1 MEKKPESL
9 ADNLVKQ
16 SKYVAN
22 PNTGGQ
28 QGFDFN
34 KIKTKLD
41 KFKKEMLKKFPF
53 IISLGILPMN
63 ASPLFEE
70 DEGIPKEEAAKKP
83 LHIIMVIPEE
93 QYKNLSKIKP
103 EVIKIAQQ
111 SGENLWVH
119 VKTAEVDVWN
129 YGLDSKFEF
138 IDAIAASFPLHDNG
152 FLGSLRVANIHK
164 SLVLN
169 WLNVGRVRYV
179 ASYVIAG
186 SLVRGTADKTS
197 DVDTFIV
204 IDDTDVKRLSRV
216 ELIEKLRG
224 KIVYDFVKE
233 ASALAGVKN
242 ILNVQVYLLTDFWQS
257 VKDAHPVMF
266 TFIRDGVPMYDRGTF
281 IPWKRLLQMGK
292 IKPSPEAIDLY
303 MKEGDRTD
311 EIINRRL
318 LDAMIDV
325 YYGVLTPTQAMMML
339 AGNPPPV
346 PKTVVEEVRKVLV
359 EKEKVMTMKDLKI
372 LEKAVGMFK
381 DYEHGKLKN
390 VKGAEID
397 ELLKESREYVK
408 KMKEVRVNLEKKMQ
422 EHQAE
427 KIDEAV
433 FNLMKKIFGSRS
445 REGLIE
451 ELDKEMV
458 RKGKISER
466 MLSVAR
472 DLLKLKQKVKSKKL
486 TQSEMHRYSRDA
498 SELIDDLTE
507 YSQRK
512 ELVSIERGIMQISVG
527 EVKVEIVA
535 TDSGIFAVSRE
546 WIKKISEKKL
556 IDSDKKEFEEALK
569 KTKDRLKFTMSSE
582 VMDILRKELGNFD
595 IVF

>member
-1 MEKKPESL
+1 
-9 ADNLVKQ
+9 
-16 SKYVAN
+16 
-22 PNTGGQ
+22 
-28 QGFDFN
+28 
-34 KIKTKLD
+34 
-41 KFKKEMLKKFPF
+41 
-53 IISLGILPMN
+53 
-63 ASPLFEE
+63 
-70 DEGIPKEEAAKKP
+70 
-83 LHIIMVIPEE
+83 
-93 QYKNLSKIKP
+93 
-103 EVIKIAQQ
+103 
-111 SGENLWVH
+111 
-119 VKTAEVDVWN
+119 
-129 YGLDSKFEF
+129 
-138 IDAIAASFPLHDNG
+138 
-152 FLGSLRVANIHK
+152 
-164 SLVLN
+164 
-169 WLNVGRVRYV
+169 
-179 ASYVIAG
+179 
-186 SLVRGTADKTS
+186 
-197 DVDTFIV
+197 
-204 IDDTDVKRLSRV
+204 
-216 ELIEKLRG
+216 
-224 KIVYDFVKE
+224 
-233 ASALAGVKN
+233 
-242 ILNVQVYLLTDFWQS
+242 
-257 VKDAHPVMF
+257 
-266 TFIRDGVPMYDRGTF
+266 
-281 IPWKRLLQMGK
+281 
-292 IKPSPEAIDLY
+292 
-303 MKEGDRTD
+303 
-311 EIINRRL
+311 
-318 LDAMIDV
+318 
-325 YYGVLTPTQAMMML
+325 
-339 AGNPPPV
+339 
-346 PKTVVEEVRKVLV
+346 
-359 EKEKVMTMKDLKI
+359 MTMKDLKI

-556 IDSDKKEFEEALK
+556 IESNKGEFEEALK
-569 KTKDRLKFTMSSE
+569 KTKDRLKFTMSSG
-582 VMDILRKELGNFD
+582 VMDIFRKELGNFE

>member
-512 ELVSIERGIMQISVG
+512 ELVSIEKGIMQIGVG
-527 EVKVEIVA
+527 DMRIELVS
-535 TDSGIFAVSRE
+535 TDDGVFVVSRE